1 MNPRRNQAP
10 VLQCTTVT
18 PLPTG
23 EALDALLAMP
33 GGPDDAA
40 DHLADMPFVL
50 CELGEHAEETEHA
63 AHLWTA
69 EEQPPPGLWFLW
81 TGNDGGLRVH
91 HRFATL
97 TMCPARLH
105 DLRKDSRQWCGLFE
119 DHPGP
124 HSFHVRDPLKELLHE
139 RTRRE
144 ARRRTAG
151 DDPGPDNKDDDEDRE
166 TP

>member
-1 MNPRRNQAP
+1 MTARRNRSP

-23 EALDALLAMP
+23 EALAALLAMP

-40 DHLADMPFVL
+40 DHLADMAFVL
-50 CELGEHAEETEHA
+50 CELGEHTDETEHA

-69 EEQPPPGLWFLW
+69 EAQPPPGLWFLW

-105 DLRKDSRQWCGLFE
+105 DLREDSRRWCGLFE
-119 DHPGP
+119 DHPGR
-124 HSFHVRDPLKELLHE
+124 HSFDVSDPLRELLHE
-139 RTRRE
+139 RIRRE
-144 ARRRTAG
+144 ARRRAVAE
-151 DDPGPDNKDDDEDRE
+151 DSGPDDEDRD
-166 TP
+166 TS